1 MRSSCPSV
9 IKRRQASLTSTEAL
23 AAAAAEGL
31 VLQTANTL
39 SGYKNVTFDR
49 RCGPSNDGKNHTGN
63 KPYSAKKSG
72 SYGVGNH
79 LGSFVTAEEAALH
92 VARFKR
98 ARSQHEN
105 ERVHVLYSPG
115 ERDTYAW
122 VDEFAFV
129 ADVHRGA
136 AELDLCAA
144 HNLTLNQVNYLKR
157 KLGLYGAA
165 AAARK
170 GVPISAPVSG
180 AVPSTHSRMH
190 ALETSSVAVGS
201 GNRDQRSGGRDE
213 DEIDE
218 QESCTEDPQASYLS
232 DAAASSQEDVQ
243 VVEASAVAVAPA
255 VSIGESNLN
264 GMTLEQ
270 YQMRIS
276 VLEMK
281 IAAAKR
287 IGNMAVVAQLEQQLI
302 DM

>member
-1 MRSSCPSV
+1 M
-9 IKRRQASLTSTEAL
+9 
-23 AAAAAEGL
+23 
-31 VLQTANTL
+31 LQTANTL

-63 KPYSAKKSG
+63 YPYSAKKSG
-72 SYGVGNH
+72 SNGVGNH

-105 ERVHVLYSPG
+105 EQLATGIADVLYSPG

-201 GNRDQRSGGRDE
+201 GHRDQCSGGWDE